1 MNAEQDRVA
10 ALELD
15 WPRWRIWVV
24 SRVVGGTV
32 WCARRWDGTGD
43 VLNAGSADEL
53 AEYLVA
59 AAPAAG
65 PLPADLDRFSDG
77 TSR

>member
-15 WPRWRIWVV
+15 WPQWQIWVV
-24 SRVVGGTV
+24 PRVVGGTV

-43 VLNAGSADEL
+43 VLNAGSAAEL
-53 AEYLVA
+53 TEQLVA
-59 AAPAAG
+59 ATARQ
-65 PLPADLDRFSDG
+65 LPGDLDRPKDG
-77 TSR
+77 TAQ

>member
-1 MNAEQDRVA
+1 MNADQDRVA

-15 WPRWRIWVV
+15 WPAWQIWVV
-24 SRVVGGTV
+24 PRVVGGTV

-53 AEYLVA
+53 TEHLVA
-59 AAPAAG
+59 ATTAG
-65 PLPADLDRFSDG
+65 PLPGDLDRFKDG
-77 TSR
+77 TAQ